1 MGGGDLMQ
9 LIALALVTEGLRLQ
23 QRVHKWPHNFLPPF
37 LIYCVLN
44 CDLGY
49 AVVIWAGV
57 DITICHSNSL
67 SDHICTRAL
76 YLQVVM

>member
-1 MGGGDLMQ
+1 MQ
-9 LIALALVTEGLRLQ
+9 LIALALITEGLRLQ

-44 CDLGY
+44 CGLGY

-57 DITICHSNSL
+57 DISNSL